1 MAQLKTIK
9 RRSVTS
15 FALAAFGI
23 LLASQTV
30 QGQGYRYNEE
40 HRRPVDATIRDLQ
53 WVAAN
58 NTCSRKEDERYDNAM
73 RHLSQFEERLH
84 QGRFDKDKLDDAI
97 GDVQHVL
104 DNNPMHGRAR
114 EVLTRD
120 VWDLR
125 ELRARYGR
133 YRYGG

>member
-1 MAQLKTIK
+1 MEQFQTT
-9 RRSVTS
+9 RRCAVT
-15 FALAAFGI
+15 FAIAAFGM
-23 LLASQTV
+23 LLATPAIQA
-30 QGQGYRYNEE
+30 QGYRYNQE

-53 WVAAN
+53 WIASN
-58 NTCSRKEDERYDNAM
+58 NTYSRKENERYDNAM
-73 RHLSQFEERLH
+73 RHLSQFEERLQ
-84 QGRFDKDKLDDAI
+84 QGRFDKDKLDEGI

-120 VWDLR
+120 VW
-125 ELRARYGR
+125 ELRRLRANYDH

>member
-1 MAQLKTIK
+1 M
-9 RRSVTS
+9 S
-15 FALAAFGI
+15 FAVAALGI
-23 LLASQTV
+23 LLQSQVV
-30 QGQGYRYNEE
+30 QAQTYRYNQER
-40 HRRPVDATIRDLQ
+40 RRPVDATIRDLQ
-53 WVAAN
+53 WIASN
-58 NTCSRKEDERYDNAM
+58 NTYSRRENERYDNAM

-84 QGRFDKDKLDDAI
+84 EGRFDKEKLDDAI

-120 VWDLR
+120 VW
-125 ELRARYGR
+125 ELRRLRANYDH